1 MMITPEDIHVLYSQK
16 DIQARIESLAEEIN
30 NHYNGE
36 DVLDY
41 EINFKG
47 ICSKCKKEN

>member
-1 MMITPEDIHVLYSQK
+1 MKCNKVIDIFDKFNIDYK
-16 DIQARIESLAEEIN
+16 SLN
-30 NHYNGE
+30 E